1 MNSWR
6 RGDPVCMAST
16 TESPPQSHTAFS
28 FFFFL
33 ALLLWETSLH
43 RHEGQHNNAVPCDES
58 TVLNALVILV
68 GPEKQ
73 KKNKNV

>member
-1 MNSWR
+1 MTLSAWPAQLNHHL
-6 RGDPVCMAST
+6 
-16 TESPPQSHTAFS
+16 SHTLRFL

-68 GPEKQ
+68 GSDKQ
-73 KKNKNV
+73 KINKKV